1 MGRVA
6 MPLISPLMP
15 VPLFS
20 ALILVRNLFRM
31 LLRSWKIG
39 LNQSGCGRWVNE
51 AKWVVVAVVV
61 IVAVKVIVVL
71 VVIIMIA
78 HERLTSLTLN
88 GAR

>member
-1 MGRVA
+1 

-61 IVAVKVIVVL
+61 IVVAVKVIVVL